1 LLFRQ
6 LLALAVALRF
16 QQFAQQA
23 LVFVLLRQRTIQL
36 FDQIDDNLPQRL

>member
-6 LLALAVALRF
+6 LLALAVALRL

-23 LVFVLLRQRTIQL
+23 LVLVLVR
-36 FDQIDDNLPQRL
+36 